1 LTYIDYPALLQ
12 QSNMTY
18 AAMVNK
24 AGNVVLPSYTTVQSA
39 MDDFIQ
45 TVHDGVPTPPF
56 LLFSL
61 VLAAREPGLT
71 SLPSRERR
79 RSHC

>member
-45 TVHDGVPTPPF
+45 TVHDGVPTPSIP
-56 LLFSL
+56 S
-61 VLAAREPGLT
+61 VLSCSCCERTGPY
-71 SLPSRERR
+71 LPSIT
-79 RSHC
+79 